1 MLMRWISLWGLVFL
15 VGCSHGPWLRT
26 SKAVVLDC
34 PEQTL
39 SASEVLALSR
49 AGMAAV
55 EENMLGEHHSIAAL
69 DKGMPM
75 LKQAALHGNLEA
87 MGRYAGL
94 VTWYGFIDNAGDR
107 FLGRTQWENAQE
119 GMLFTILA
127 AHLGEPYSDDDADTF
142 RVLLDPALAY
152 PPGFFDDS
160 SGTAWLLQGWPSHAL
175 DSIREQAYR
184 WRHCWTE

>member
-1 MLMRWISLWGLVFL
+1 MLIRVAVFGALGLFVA
-15 VGCSHGPWLRT
+15 CSHGPWLRT
-26 SKAVVLDC
+26 SKTVILDC
-34 PEQTL
+34 PEPTL
-39 SASEVLALSR
+39 SAKEIVELSQAGLAT
-49 AGMAAV
+49 V

-87 MGRYAGL
+87 MSRYAGL

-127 AHLGEPYSDDDADTF
+127 AHLGESYSDYDAATF
-142 RVLLDPALAY
+142 RVLLDPAVAY

-175 DSIREQAYR
+175 DPIREQAYR
-184 WRHCWTE
+184 WKSCWSE